1 MRNSDDIDPERD
13 LELERTVGV
22 AASDLFRG
30 WTTPELLVQ
39 WFTPA
44 PWVTTEAE
52 VELRPGGMFRTVM
65 QGPDGERNDG
75 SGCVLEVV
83 DGQRFVWTSALTPG
97 FRPAVTPDEGWAF
110 TALLEFEQLENGCRY
125 RAIAR
130 HATAADAQAHS
141 AMGFHAGWSAA
152 LDQLVALLGGDA

>member
-1 MRNSDDIDPERD
+1 MTTYDDIDPERD
-13 LELERTVGV
+13 LVLERMVE
-22 AASDLFRG
+22 ASPLALWRG
-30 WTTPELLVQ
+30 WTTPDLLVQ

-52 VELRPGGMFRTVM
+52 VDLRPGGVFRTVM
-65 QGPDGERNDG
+65 QGPDGERNEG

-83 DGQRFVWTSALTPG
+83 EGRRFVWTSALTPG
-97 FRPAVTPDEGWAF
+97 FRPAVVPDGEWTF
-110 TALLEFEQLENGCRY
+110 TGILEFEERDGGCQY

-130 HATAADAQAHS
+130 HATAEDAQQHA

-152 LDQLVALLGGDA
+152 LDQLVALVKA